1 MSTHV
6 MVVADRFTGFVH
18 SDDVRT
24 ISGLTAEINKGVFD
38 DGDGEVLLHEGQGVG
53 SFERTYVQ
61 QAIDRR
67 KLTDRIRFTGPEVA
81 PEGRDVVHKHS
92 ENNVLL
98 AGLRQLDEARYT
110 ADIRVHGDN
119 ELLLDHQTGEHVQG
133 MVIVEAVRQLFLGVF
148 ERGYR
153 NRWPLSDFYIVWN
166 SVNLTFGNFLFP
178 LPAEIRCTVRE
189 LSVDKPDRQLDFEL
203 DFELYQSGK
212 LAASGQVGFSGFP
225 RKKIAVL
232 ERRKAQKALKGHLEA
247 SA

>member
-38 DGDGEVLLHEGQGVG
+38 DGQGEVLLHGGQGVG
-53 SFERTYVQ
+53 SFERGYLQ

-67 KLTDRIRFTGPEVA
+67 KLTDRIRFTGEQVE

-98 AGLRQLDEARYT
+98 ANLRHVDGARYT

-133 MVIVEAVRQLFLGVF
+133 MVIVEAVRQLFVGVF
-148 ERGYR
+148 ECGYR

-166 SVNLTFGNFLFP
+166 SMNLTFENFLFP
-178 LPAEIRCTVRE
+178 LPAEIRCTVNE
-189 LSVDKPDRQLDFEL
+189 LSVDKPERQLDFAL
-203 DFELYQSGK
+203 DVELYQSGK
-212 LAASGQVGFSGFP
+212 LTASGRVGFSGFP
-225 RKKIAVL
+225 SQKIAVL
-232 ERRKAQKALKGHLEA
+232 ERRKAQKALKGLLET